1 MTMEYNEFYQQLGT
15 DLIFRLQSPVYQFE
29 RSVGPGD
36 TLNKSVWWR
45 RSAVPSTGS
54 ELDLDSICLT

>member
-1 MTMEYNEFYQQLGT
+1 MVTTIKYNEFYQQMGT

-36 TLNKSVWWR
+36 TSNKSV
-45 RSAVPSTGS
+45 
-54 ELDLDSICLT
+54 